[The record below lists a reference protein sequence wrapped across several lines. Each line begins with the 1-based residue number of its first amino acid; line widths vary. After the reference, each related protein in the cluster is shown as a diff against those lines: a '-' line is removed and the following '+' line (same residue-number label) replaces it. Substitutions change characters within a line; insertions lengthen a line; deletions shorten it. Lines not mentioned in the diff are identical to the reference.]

1 MNDKSKLTVSEI
13 QRFCMHDGPGIRTT
27 VFLKGCPLRCDW
39 CHNPETQKS
48 KPELLFYANKCI
60 GCLSCVASC
69 PNRAQ
74 TAENGHTLD
83 RGNCTACAA
92 CVQTCP
98 SGALELCGKE
108 MQCSDILSVV
118 EKDIAFYGENGGITL
133 SGGEPFAQGRS
144 TLELLRL
151 CKTRGL
157 STAVE
162 TCGYCDTDVLR
173 NALPYVDLFL
183 WDIKDTD
190 AARHLKHT
198 GVSNEMILHNLKTV
212 SDSGAKI
219 RLRCILINGVN
230 TNDAHYKSLAE
241 LALGIKNLDC
251 IELIPYH
258 AYGGSKALLLGR
270 EDNGKKEWIPEQAQ
284 IERAKRILND
294 HGVTN
299 S

>member
-133 SGGEPFAQGRS
+133 SGGEPFAQGRA
-144 TLELLRL
+144 LLDL
-151 CKTRGL
+151 LAACKEKGL
-157 STAVE
+157 HTALE
-162 TCGYCDTDVLR
+162 TCGYADTEILR
-173 NALPYVDLFL
+173 MAIPMVDLFL
-183 WDIKDTD
+183 WDIKDTNDEIHKKYTGDSSKKILENLAFAD
-190 AARHLKHT
+190 A
-198 GVSNEMILHNLKTV
+198 N
-212 SDSGAKI
+212 GAKI
-219 RLRCILINGVN
+219 RLRCILVNGIN
-230 TNDAHYKSLAE
+230 TEKEHYKGIAQIALSLSNCE
-241 LALGIKNLDC
+241 GV
-251 IELIPYH
+251 ELIPYH
-258 AYGGSKALLLGR
+258 AYAGTKLILLGG
-270 EDNGKKEWIPEQAQ
+270 EDNGRKEWIPNAEQ
-284 IERAKRILND
+284 IDKAKNTLRNM
-294 HGVTN
+294 GVFVF
-299 S
+299 